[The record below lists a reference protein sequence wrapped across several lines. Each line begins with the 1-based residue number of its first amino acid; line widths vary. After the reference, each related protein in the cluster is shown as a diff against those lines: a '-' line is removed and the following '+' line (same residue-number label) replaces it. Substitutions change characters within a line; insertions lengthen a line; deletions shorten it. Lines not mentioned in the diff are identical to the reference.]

1 MVGRSLGDRNPNPNP
16 SPNQAVLQGAFVGYL
31 NRLKPLTLVR
41 ELTKA
46 EIVRSNLA
54 HAAVSRA
61 LSIRADLEAQLSPS
75 ARAGDR
81 APPGPAPVREIGR
94 VDASPVDRIGTYCR
108 ADLRAQLR
116 PSSYCFSARSFFLLP
131 RSV

>member
-1 MVGRSLGDRNPNPNP
+1 MVGRSWGDRNPDPNP

-61 LSIRADLEAQLSPS
+61 LSIRADLEA
-75 ARAGDR
+75 
-81 APPGPAPVREIGR
+81 
-94 VDASPVDRIGTYCR
+94 
-108 ADLRAQLR
+108 LRTLTR
-116 PSSYCFSARSFFLLP
+116 TLTLILP
-131 RSV
+131 LTLTLILTLTLTLTLIP

>member
-1 MVGRSLGDRNPNPNP
+1 MGDRNPDPNP

-61 LSIRADLEAQLSPS
+61 LSIRADLEAHLGKIMLK
-75 ARAGDR
+75 ATAGQRLDH
-81 APPGPAPVREIGR
+81 PPEPGLA
-94 VDASPVDRIGTYCR
+94 AK
-108 ADLRAQLR
+108 LRSCLTR
-116 PSSYCFSARSFFLLP
+116 PSNP
-131 RSV
+131 HPHPHPNPNPNT

>member
-1 MVGRSLGDRNPNPNP
+1 MTLLRRLRSLHKMSESLNFGEL
-16 SPNQAVLQGAFVGYL
+16 QAVLQGAFVGYL

-61 LSIRADLEAQLSPS
+61 LSIRADLEALRTRTRTPTQPS
-75 ARAGDR
+75 
-81 APPGPAPVREIGR
+81 
-94 VDASPVDRIGTYCR
+94 
-108 ADLRAQLR
+108 L
-116 PSSYCFSARSFFLLP
+116 
-131 RSV
+131 